1 MQSQSTEPTAPTPR
15 SRAWWAGAILQ
26 GLILGA
32 ATAVAIFNL
41 LEASSGAQVFR
52 YQGF

>member
-1 MQSQSTEPTAPTPR
+1 MTDASAP
-15 SRAWWAGAILQ
+15 RARPLVWWIGAILQ
-26 GLILGA
+26 GLVLGA
-32 ATAVAIFNL
+32 ATAVALFNL